1 MNSLFFDCST
11 GISGDMIVASLI
23 DAGAD
28 KNILQSALDSIP
40 VTGFKTE
47 IKTVV
52 KNAISVCDFYV
63 ILEEENHDHDMN
75 YLFGQNENNQENHL
89 HHHHEHEHEHRHEH
103 SENHSHHKN
112 HHEHRSLYEINSII
126 EKTKITENA
135 KNLAKKIFDILAVSE
150 SKAHNVPKE
159 EVHFHE
165 VGAVDSIVDIIACS
179 VCFDNLNIQK
189 VYSTPL
195 TEGTGQIQ
203 CAHGLLNIPVPAVLN
218 ILQEYKFP
226 LSIKN
231 EHKEFITPTGAA
243 FLASVNP
250 IFDMPQNFTIQ
261 KTGFGAGKR
270 EYKNPSILRAML
282 INENPQ
288 NDSDKTNLNE
298 SDSVIK
304 LECNIDDCTGEN
316 LGFVQEKL
324 FETGAKDVTVIPC
337 FMKKNRPAFLLQVLC
352 DELSVSKIESV
363 IFEHTTTIGIRRVKM
378 ERTILKRKQ
387 VVLQTEYGT
396 IECKEVIV
404 NGKKRISPE
413 YESVK
418 KICNEKN
425 ISFVEVIKCL
435 KS

>member
-1 MNSLFFDCST
+1 MSTLFLDCSN

-28 KNILQSALDSIP
+28 KNILQQALDSIP

-47 IKTVV
+47 IKNVV
-52 KNAISVCDFYV
+52 KNAVSVCDFNV

-75 YLFGQNENNQENHL
+75 YLFGQNENNY
-89 HHHHEHEHEHRHEH
+89 
-103 SENHSHHKN
+103 ENHSHHHHEN
-112 HHEHRSLYEINSII
+112 EQEHSHEHSEEHLHHGHNHEHRNLSEINSII

-159 EVHFHE
+159 KIHFHE
-165 VGAVDSIVDIIACS
+165 VGAVDSIVDIIAAA
-179 VCFDNLNIQK
+179 VCFDDLKITK

-195 TEGTGQIQ
+195 TEGTGQIR
-203 CAHGLLNIPVPAVLN
+203 CAHGILNIPVPAVLN
-218 ILQEYKFP
+218 ILQEYNFP
-226 LSIKN
+226 LSIKK
-231 EHKEFITPTGAA
+231 EHKEFVTPTGAA
-243 FLASVNP
+243 FLAAVNP

-270 EYKNPSILRAML
+270 EYKNPSVLRVMV

-288 NDSDKTNLNE
+288 NDCYKMNSNE

-324 FETGAKDVTVIPC
+324 FETGAKDVTVISC

-387 VVLQTEYGT
+387 ATVKTEYGF

-404 NGKKRISPE
+404 NGKKRIYPE

-418 KICNEKN
+418 KICNEKKL
-425 ISFVEVIKCL
+425 SFVEVMKCL

>member
-1 MNSLFFDCST
+1 MSTVFLDCSN

-28 KNILQSALDSIP
+28 KNILQRALDSIP

-52 KNAISVCDFYV
+52 KNAISVCDFNV

-75 YLFGQNENNQENHL
+75 YLFGQNENNY
-89 HHHHEHEHEHRHEH
+89 
-103 SENHSHHKN
+103 ENHSHHHEN
-112 HHEHRSLYEINSII
+112 EQEHSHEHSEEHLHHGHNHEHRNLSEINSII

-150 SKAHNVPKE
+150 SKAHNVPKKD
-159 EVHFHE
+159 VHFHE

-195 TEGTGQIQ
+195 VDGTGTIQ
-203 CAHGLLNIPVPAVLN
+203 CAHGKLQIPVPAVLN

-231 EHKEFITPTGAA
+231 EHKEFITPTGIS
-243 FLASVNP
+243 FLAAVNA
-250 IFDMPQNFTIQ
+250 IFTLPQNFTIQ
-261 KTGFGAGKR
+261 RTGFGAGKR
-270 EYKNPSILRAML
+270 EYENPSILRAML
-282 INENPQ
+282 INENFQ
-288 NDSDKTNLNE
+288 NDSDKLNSNE
-298 SDSVIK
+298 HDSVIK

-387 VVLQTEYGT
+387 IQLKTEFGT
-396 IECKEVIV
+396 IDAKEVIV
-404 NGKKRISPE
+404 NGKKRLYPE

-425 ISFVEVIKCL
+425 ISFVEVMKCL